1 MVIPLSIDSGEL
13 ETLSSERIEYRH
25 RTVHRAIL
33 CARSPFFARLFERR
47 SMPEGHVALIVL
59 DSKII
64 PAHLLRVVLMFI
76 YTSELIDLEVQ
87 EAQKVCQLAS
97 DAELSE
103 PPVTNIFELSCA

>member
-13 ETLSSERIEYRH
+13 ETLSSIEYRH

-47 SMPEGHVALIVL
+47 SVPEGHIALIVL

-64 PAHLLRVVLMFI
+64 PAHLLKVVLMFI
-76 YTSELIDLEVQ
+76 YTGELIELESP

-103 PPVTNIFELSCA
+103 PWVDKK